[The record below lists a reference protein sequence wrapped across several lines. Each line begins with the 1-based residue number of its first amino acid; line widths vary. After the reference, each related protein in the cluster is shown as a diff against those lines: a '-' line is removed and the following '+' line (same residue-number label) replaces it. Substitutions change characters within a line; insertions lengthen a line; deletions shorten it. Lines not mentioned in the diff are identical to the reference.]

1 MCVLVNGHVYVC
13 VRGIEF
19 ASFYDFNIL
28 FCNCSDSFSFVCVF
42 VLIIYDSI
50 EYTSRDDICPVLFIF
65 YFYFF
70 ILFLSFIYSFLL
82 FFAFKGFFR
91 QFCVSF
97 HQTILILYLEITN
110 YRRILSQN
118 FIIVYTKKKRTL
130 YFTCL
135 MCQDGKQTLLSS

>member
-1 MCVLVNGHVYVC
+1 MCMCVLGVMCMCVLVNGHVYVC

-70 ILFLSFIYSFLL
+70 ILFYLL
-82 FFAFKGFFR
+82 YIVFCCSLHSKAFS
-91 QFCVSF
+91 VSF
-97 HQTILILYLEITN
+97 VYLFIK
-110 YRRILSQN
+110 LS
-118 FIIVYTKKKRTL
+118 
-130 YFTCL
+130 
-135 MCQDGKQTLLSS
+135 